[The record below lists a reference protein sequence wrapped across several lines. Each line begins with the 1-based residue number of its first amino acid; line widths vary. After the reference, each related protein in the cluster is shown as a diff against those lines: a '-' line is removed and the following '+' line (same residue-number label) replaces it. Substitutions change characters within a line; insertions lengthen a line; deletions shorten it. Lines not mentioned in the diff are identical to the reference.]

1 MRSENKNDLEV
12 LIRKY
17 TASDSVNTMLADI
30 KYILNRRLLDRE
42 NRYTHFGVKDEFLAG
57 ADRSRQKNNWSNRRR
72 SRYTRILRIKLTN
85 N

>member
-57 ADRSRQKNNWSNRRR
+57 QIEADKKIIGALDDALDTLD
-72 SRYTRILRIKLTN
+72 YYG
-85 N
+85 